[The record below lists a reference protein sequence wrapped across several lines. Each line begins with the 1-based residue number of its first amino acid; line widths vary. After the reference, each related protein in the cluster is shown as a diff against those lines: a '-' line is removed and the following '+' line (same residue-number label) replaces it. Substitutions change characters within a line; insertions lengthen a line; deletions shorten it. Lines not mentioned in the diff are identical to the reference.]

1 MSFPWVQKFHFDVF
15 LQSCVDLNEGHFA
28 SVFCRPLRASFVRSR
43 QLLTSQQIPHF
54 RDCHQARWKVQQML
68 FQGGK
73 QRQSKATKL
82 SSETDVEKFPL
93 AHQLMRSKS
102 LGEDAPSLAFLF
114 SSLRLDPLL
123 SRRKNNGSFLPLSIA
138 LSEEVACDEDEL
150 QPVCAREEQF

>member
-82 SSETDVEKFPL
+82 SREIDVETFPL
-93 AHQLMRSKS
+93 AHQLMHSKS
-102 LGEDAPSLAFLF
+102 SGDTPPLACLF

-123 SRRKNNGSFLPLSIA
+123 SKRKDNGGFLPLSIA
-138 LSEEVACDEDEL
+138 LPEEVACDEDEL
-150 QPVCAREEQF
+150 QPVCAREKQF